1 MTLEHPWW
9 ATRPR
14 CEFCVHWT
22 HDQDR
27 RHPLLG
33 TCDNKALLLSGEV
46 VKFRIQNDWCC
57 DLYRRRDDLPP
68 QRRIA

>member
-22 HDQDR
+22 YDEDR
-27 RHPLLG
+27 RYPLLG
-33 TCDNKALLLSGEV
+33 TCSQRSAMMSGKIVQMHIMMADTSDSKNESEDSDHD
-46 VKFRIQNDWCC
+46 R
-57 DLYRRRDDLPP
+57 
-68 QRRIA
+68 

>member
-27 RHPLLG
+27 RRPLLG
-33 TCDNKALLLSGEV
+33 TCDNKTLLLSGEV
-46 VKFRIQNDWCC
+46 VKFRIQND
-57 DLYRRRDDLPP
+57 
-68 QRRIA
+68 